1 MSYVVTKKGFSRVL
15 FTTDHY
21 GDAVD
26 FISKKS
32 NRAALMIDY
41 KKSERNRY
49 EEFNYE
55 FEKYEITFC

>member
-1 MSYVVTKKGFSRVL
+1 MSYVVTKKGFSQVL
-15 FTTDHY
+15 FTSDNY

-32 NRAALMIDY
+32 NRTALMIDY
-41 KKSERNRY
+41 TKSERNRY

-55 FEKYEITFC
+55 FEQYEITFC